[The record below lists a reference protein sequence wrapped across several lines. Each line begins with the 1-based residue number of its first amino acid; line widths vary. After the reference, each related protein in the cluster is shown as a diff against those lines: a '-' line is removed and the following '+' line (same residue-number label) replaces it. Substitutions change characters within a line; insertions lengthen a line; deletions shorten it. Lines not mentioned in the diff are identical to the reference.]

1 MYVTL
6 ALVQQLIPDT
16 VQHKDRMLMNNYQK
30 LPQLKNPISQKG
42 IVLLEAMIALLIFS
56 MGILAL
62 VGLQAAMIKN
72 TSDNKYRA
80 DASFLAQERIGRMWA
95 DPNNLGNYSCTNV
108 AAACADVS
116 NILPNGTRTVTVAAK
131 GLTTVNV
138 TWRLPGSDAHSFTT
152 STYIGAL

>member
-1 MYVTL
+1 M
-6 ALVQQLIPDT
+6 
-16 VQHKDRMLMNNYQK
+16 KSYQK
-30 LPQLKNPISQKG
+30 LPILNKPNAQKG
-42 IVLLEAMIALLIFS
+42 VVILEALIALLIFS

-95 DPNNLGNYSCTNV
+95 DPGNLGVYACTNV
-108 AAACADVS
+108 AAGACGDVS
-116 NILPNGTRTVTVAAK
+116 GVLPNGTRTVAVAAK
-131 GLTTVNV
+131 GLVTVTV
-138 TWRLPGSDAHSFTT
+138 AWQAPGSDAHNFTT

>member
-1 MYVTL
+1 M
-6 ALVQQLIPDT
+6 
-16 VQHKDRMLMNNYQK
+16 KNNQK
-30 LPQLKNPISQKG
+30 PFQLKNQSSQKG
-42 IVLLEAMIALLIFS
+42 VVILEALIAMLIFS

-62 VGLQAAMIKN
+62 VGLQAAMVKN

-80 DASFLAQERIGRMWA
+80 DASFLAQERIGRMWSN
-95 DPNNLGNYSCTNV
+95 PNNLGTFSCTDI

-131 GLTTVNV
+131 GLVTVNIA
-138 TWRLPGSDAHSFTT
+138 WRLPGSDAHNFTT

>member
-1 MYVTL
+1 MKN
-6 ALVQQLIPDT
+6 
-16 VQHKDRMLMNNYQK
+16 HQK
-30 LPQLKNPISQKG
+30 LVQLKNPISQNG
-42 IVLLEAMIALLIFS
+42 VVILEALIALLIFS

-95 DPNNLGNYSCTNV
+95 NPNNLGSFTCTDIS
-108 AAACADVS
+108 AACADVS
-116 NILPNGTRTVTVAAK
+116 NILPNGTRTVNVAAR
-131 GLTTVNV
+131 GLVTINV
-138 TWRLPGSDAHSFTT
+138 AWRLPGGDAHSFTT

>member
-1 MYVTL
+1 M
-6 ALVQQLIPDT
+6 
-16 VQHKDRMLMNNYQK
+16 KNYQK
-30 LPQLKNPISQKG
+30 LSQLKPPASQKG
-42 IVLLEAMIALLIFS
+42 IVILEALIALLVFS
-56 MGILAL
+56 FGILAL

-95 DPNNLGNYSCTNV
+95 DPNNLVNYACTNV

-116 NILPNGTRTVTVAAK
+116 GVLPNGTRTVTVAAK
-131 GLTTVNV
+131 GYVIV
-138 TWRLPGSDAHSFTT
+138 DVAWRLPGSDAHNFTT

>member
-1 MYVTL
+1 MKN
-6 ALVQQLIPDT
+6 D
-16 VQHKDRMLMNNYQK
+16 QK
-30 LPQLKNPISQKG
+30 LPQLKNSASQKG
-42 IVLLEAMIALLIFS
+42 VVILEALIALLIFS

-62 VGLQAAMIKN
+62 VGLQAAMVKN

-95 DPNNLGNYSCTNV
+95 NPNNLGTFSCTNI
-108 AAACADVS
+108 ASACADVS

-131 GLTTVNV
+131 GLV
-138 TWRLPGSDAHSFTT
+138 TINIAWRLPGSDAHSFTT

>member
-1 MYVTL
+1 MKHT
-6 ALVQQLIPDT
+6 
-16 VQHKDRMLMNNYQK
+16 QK
-30 LPQLKNPISQKG
+30 LTQFRKQTSQNG
-42 IVLLEAMIALLIFS
+42 VVLLEALIALLIFS

-95 DPNNLGNYSCTNV
+95 DPNNLGSYACTNTSTDSCGDIS
-108 AAACADVS
+108 AL
-116 NILPNGTRTVTVAAK
+116 LPNGTRTVAVAAK
-131 GLTTVNV
+131 GLVTVTV
-138 TWRLPGSDAHSFTT
+138 GWKAPGSDAHSFTT